1 MLTVARRVSA
11 ASGGN
16 GRARGA
22 TTALGW
28 ASAAG
33 PAQGRPEGD
42 RPALTFSGKSFQ
54 LVFPRPA
61 PHFRICS
68 SPPQLQAVPT
78 GCSSA
83 LRQRR
88 RWLPSPLFIR
98 LPCASA
104 PPGLPSAADTRV
116 RCAAW
121 RRLFAARRCRVRC
134 DAPIAPWSRQKAK
147 KARPLTQWSMG
158 PGQTVLL
165 PPRPILVFR
174 V

>member
-42 RPALTFSGKSFQ
+42 CPALRSGKF
-54 LVFPRPA
+54 FPQRPA
-61 PHFRICS
+61 PHFRIICS
-68 SPPQLQAVPT
+68 STGQLQAVPT

-88 RWLPSPLFIR
+88 RWLSSPLFIR

-121 RRLFAARRCRVRC
+121 RRLFAARRCCVRC